1 MKIDRARPFLF
12 YIDLPVRNEW
22 RNIELLRTSVQNC
35 YQAVFS
41 DIDGCNALAMV
52 TGELLENAM
61 KYGAWSRNEDP
72 ISFRLRV
79 QGDSEQTRVEVQNPI
94 RDDDPQ
100 VNELKH
106 TLAWI
111 AGHESAEAAYRARLI
126 EIANAPDDPGASKLG
141 LVRVAYEGGC
151 ELRATVEDSV
161 LTLVAVLKND

>member
-1 MKIDRARPFLF
+1 MKIDRSRPFSF

-35 YQAVFS
+35 FQAVFS

-61 KYGAWSRNEDP
+61 KYGAWKDSENP

-79 QGDSEQTRVEVQNPI
+79 QGDDTETRIEVQNPV
-94 RDDDPQ
+94 RAGDS
-100 VNELKH
+100 NLESLET

-111 AGHESAEAAYRARLI
+111 RQQDSAESAYRARLL
-126 EIANAPDDPGASKLG
+126 EIANADAAPGASKLG

-151 ELRATVEDSV
+151 ELHATVSENV
-161 LTLVAVLKND
+161 LTLVAILKN

>member
-1 MKIDRARPFLF
+1 MKIDRTRPFSF

-22 RNIELLRTSVQNC
+22 GNIELLRTSVQNC
-35 YQAVFS
+35 FQAVFS

-61 KYGAWSRNEDP
+61 KYGAWTGSDNP

-79 QGDSEQTRVEVQNPI
+79 QGDETETRIEVQNPI
-94 RDDDPQ
+94 RDGDSRVAD
-100 VNELKH
+100 LKS

-111 AGHESAEAAYRARLI
+111 RSQDSAESAYRARLL

-151 ELRATVEDSV
+151 ELHADVEGNV
-161 LTLVAVLKND
+161 LTLVAILKN